1 MIIKTLIALIAIICM
16 LIISTLAY
24 ALMQDIVDPIT
35 GRRVKDKQA
44 RICGFIGYLITCAI
58 AFALWHYLFK

>member
-1 MIIKTLIALIAIICM
+1 MIIKTLITLIAIICM
-16 LIISTLAY
+16 IIISTLAY

-35 GRRVKDKQA
+35 NRRVKDNQA

-58 AFALWHYLFK
+58 AFGLWHYLFN